1 MKTEDILLIIA
12 VTWLSMGV
20 YRADDE
26 KEALIYAMGIITIFL
41 FLWIQIDHKIM

>member
-12 VTWLSMGV
+12 VTGLSMGV

-26 KEALIYAMGIITIFL
+26 KEDL
-41 FLWIQIDHKIM
+41 K